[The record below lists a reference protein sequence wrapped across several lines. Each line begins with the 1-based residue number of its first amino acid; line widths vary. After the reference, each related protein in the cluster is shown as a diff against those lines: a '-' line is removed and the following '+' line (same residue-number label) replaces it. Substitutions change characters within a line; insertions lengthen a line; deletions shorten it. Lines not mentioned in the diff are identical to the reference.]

1 MDLEDQISRMALA
14 LGIGLLMG
22 LERGWRTREAAPG
35 SRTAG
40 IRTFAISGL
49 LGGTLGAIVGTLGAA
64 SSTAVAIVLAVG
76 FATYAAVIATFCF
89 AENRADNTFSATTPI
104 AAMLTFVLGAYALIG
119 NMWLAAASGVAA
131 TAILAARE
139 ELHGWVA
146 QITWPELR
154 SGLVLL
160 AMTCIALP
168 VMPTDPV
175 GPYGGVNPREVW
187 IIAIVLA
194 FVSFLAYVAV
204 KFLGAR
210 GVLVAGALGGLVSST
225 AVTIDSARRAA
236 AREGPPDLLTA
247 SVGIASAIMFLRVIV
262 IVAALKPT
270 LIGLIAPALTCAS
283 LLACGFAA
291 YFAYSRQLGGGA
303 GTAQPANF
311 RNPFSLWSVVGF
323 AIFLAVVM
331 VLSRAVGESLGT
343 GGTILGAIV
352 AGLADVDAITVSL
365 TRLTPAPLTAEH
377 TAIAIL
383 AAVASD
389 TVSKICIGAIIGRGR
404 FASQIAAV
412 AAACLLVGAAAF
424 LFTLPRAASAAHTVR

>member
-1 MDLEDQISRMALA
+1 MDLEDQISRIALA
-14 LGIGLLMG
+14 LGIGLLIG

-49 LGGTLGAIVGTLGAA
+49 LGGILGAITGAPGTAL
-64 SSTAVAIVLAVG
+64 STAGAILLAVG
-76 FATYAAVIATFCF
+76 FVTYAAVIAAFCY
-89 AENRADNTFSATTPI
+89 AENRADETFSATTPI
-104 AAMLTFVLGAYALIG
+104 AAMLTFVLGTYALIG

-194 FVSFLAYVAV
+194 CVSFLAYVAIRYY
-204 KFLGAR
+204 GAQ
-210 GVLVAGALGGLVSST
+210 GALLAGALGGLVSST

-236 AREGPPDLLTA
+236 AREGPLDLLTA
-247 SVGIASAIMFLRVIV
+247 SVAIASAIMFLRVIV

-270 LIGLIAPALTCAS
+270 LLGLTAPALACAS
-283 LLACGFAA
+283 LLAGGFAA
-291 YFAYSRQLGGGA
+291 YFAYSRQPGGNA
-303 GTAQPANF
+303 GDAKQPARF
-311 RNPFSLWSVVGF
+311 RNPFSLGSVVGF
-323 AIFLAVVM
+323 AIYLAIVM
-331 VLSRAVGESLGT
+331 ALSRVVGESLGT
-343 GGTILGAIV
+343 AATILGAVV

-365 TRLTPAPLTAEH
+365 TRLTPTPLTAEH
-377 TAIAIL
+377 AAIAIL

-389 TVSKICIGAIIGRGR
+389 TVSKIGIGAAIGRGR
-404 FASQIAAV
+404 FALRIAAV
-412 AAACLLVGAAAF
+412 AAACLLAGAAAF
-424 LFTLPRAASAAHTVR
+424 LFTLPRPAH

>member
-49 LGGTLGAIVGTLGAA
+49 IGGILGAIVGAPDTVL
-64 SSTAVAIVLAVG
+64 STAAAIVLAAG
-76 FATYAAVIATFCF
+76 FATYAGVIATFCYT
-89 AENRADNTFSATTPI
+89 ENRADNTFSATTPI

-168 VMPTDPV
+168 VMPTNPV
-175 GPYGGVNPREVW
+175 GPYGGINPREVW

-194 FVSFLAYVAV
+194 SVSFLAYVAV
-204 KFLGAR
+204 RYLGAR
-210 GVLVAGALGGLVSST
+210 GVLLAGALGGLVSST

-247 SVGIASAIMFLRVIV
+247 SVAIASAIMR
-262 IVAALKPT
+262 P
-270 LIGLIAPALTCAS
+270 
-283 LLACGFAA
+283 
-291 YFAYSRQLGGGA
+291 
-303 GTAQPANF
+303 
-311 RNPFSLWSVVGF
+311 
-323 AIFLAVVM
+323 
-331 VLSRAVGESLGT
+331 
-343 GGTILGAIV
+343 
-352 AGLADVDAITVSL
+352 
-365 TRLTPAPLTAEH
+365 
-377 TAIAIL
+377 
-383 AAVASD
+383 
-389 TVSKICIGAIIGRGR
+389 
-404 FASQIAAV
+404 
-412 AAACLLVGAAAF
+412 
-424 LFTLPRAASAAHTVR
+424 

>member
-1 MDLEDQISRMALA
+1 MDLENQSSRMALA
-14 LGIGLLMG
+14 LGIGLLVG

-49 LGGTLGAIVGTLGAA
+49 LGGVLGAMAGPPEIAL
-64 SSTAVAIVLAVG
+64 STAGAIILTVG
-76 FATYAAVIATFCF
+76 FVTYTAVIASFSY
-89 AENRADNTFSATTPI
+89 AENRADETFSATTPI
-104 AAMLTFVLGAYALIG
+104 AAMLTFALGIYAVIG
-119 NMWLAAASGVAA
+119 NMWVAAASGVAA

-139 ELHGWVA
+139 ELHDWVGNL
-146 QITWPELR
+146 TWSELR

-194 FVSFLAYVAV
+194 CVSFLAYVAV
-204 KFLGAR
+204 KYFGAR
-210 GVLVAGALGGLVSST
+210 GVLLAGALGGLVSST

-236 AREGPPDLLTA
+236 SREGPSEVLAA
-247 SVGIASAIMFLRVIV
+247 SVSIASAIMFVRVMAIV
-262 IVAALKPT
+262 TALKPT
-270 LIGLIAPALTCAS
+270 LLARIAPALVCATVV
-283 LLACGFAA
+283 AVAFAV
-291 YFAYSRQLGGGA
+291 YFAYWRQPSGDN
-303 GTAQPANF
+303 AQATKPVVF

-323 AIFLAVVM
+323 ALFLAGVIVVT
-331 VLSRAVGESLGT
+331 RAVGENLGT
-343 GGTILGAIV
+343 TAAVLGAVV

-365 TRLTPAPLTAEH
+365 TRMTPTPLTAEH
-377 TAIAIL
+377 AAVAIL

-389 TVSKICIGAIIGRGR
+389 TVSKIGIGAVIGRGR
-404 FASQIAAV
+404 FAAHIATV
-412 AAACLLVGAAAF
+412 AAACLIAGA
-424 LFTLPRAASAAHTVR
+424 LASLLMISRS

>member
-1 MDLEDQISRMALA
+1 MLA
-14 LGIGLLMG
+14 
-22 LERGWRTREAAPG
+22 
-35 SRTAG
+35 
-40 IRTFAISGL
+40 
-49 LGGTLGAIVGTLGAA
+49 
-64 SSTAVAIVLAVG
+64 
-76 FATYAAVIATFCF
+76 
-89 AENRADNTFSATTPI
+89 
-104 AAMLTFVLGAYALIG
+104 FVLGAYALIG

-139 ELHGWVA
+139 ELHSWVA

-194 FVSFLAYVAV
+194 SVSFLAYVAV
-204 KFLGAR
+204 RYLGAR
-210 GVLVAGALGGLVSST
+210 GVLLAGALGGLVSST

-236 AREGPPDLLTA
+236 ARQGPPDLLTA
-247 SVGIASAIMFLRVIV
+247 SVAIASAIMFLRVIA
-262 IVAALKPT
+262 IVAALRPT
-270 LIGLIAPALTCAS
+270 LLGLIAPALTCAS
-283 LLACGFAA
+283 SLACGFAA
-291 YFAYSRQLGGGA
+291 YFAYSRQLGGDGM
-303 GTAQPANF
+303 AQSASF

-343 GGTILGAIV
+343 GATILGAIV

-365 TRLTPAPLTAEH
+365 TRLTPAPLTPEH

-389 TVSKICIGAIIGRGR
+389 TVSKIGIGAVIGRGR

-412 AAACLLVGAAAF
+412 AAACLLAGAAACF
-424 LFTLPRAASAAHTVR
+424 FTLPHVASAAYSL